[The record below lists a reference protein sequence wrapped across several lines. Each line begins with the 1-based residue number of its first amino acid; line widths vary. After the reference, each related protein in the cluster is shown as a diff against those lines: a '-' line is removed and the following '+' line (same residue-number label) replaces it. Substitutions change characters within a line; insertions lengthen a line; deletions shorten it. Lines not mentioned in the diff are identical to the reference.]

1 MYAIAKIRK
10 NIDMD
15 ETFFITFRRRDE
27 RSASADQMAKP
38 EFWPEGRKT
47 GVTV

>member
-15 ETFFITFRRRDE
+15 ETFFITFRGCAPLVKAAHLTAQ
-27 RSASADQMAKP
+27 S
-38 EFWPEGRKT
+38 EFWPEGLKT